1 MANQDA
7 ITMRFEL
14 PHDEAAA
21 LSQLVKRV
29 DYDTHAAPIRER
41 HCNLQWPHRRSGQ
54 ARRTNAALS
63 AFAAEQRKAR
73 EALAWQ
79 RQREGTAL
87 ADLKTE
93 RAALS
98 AKGRWIETEVSAD
111 VVRTR
116 VFVTDRAHW
125 PEVSRAHGDVFREVR
140 PAATCVVTSPFQAW
154 ST

>member
-1 MANQDA
+1 M
-7 ITMRFEL
+7 
-14 PHDEAAA
+14 
-21 LSQLVKRV
+21 
-29 DYDTHAAPIRER
+29 HAAPIRES
-41 HCNLQWPHRRSGQ
+41 HHNLQWPHRRSGQ

-98 AKGRWIETEVSAD
+98 AKGRRIETEAAPIRYVAELIGVDIDSEQAIRW
-111 VVRTR
+111 VIALMVLCATHLLS
-116 VFVTDRAHW
+116 HW
-125 PEVSRAHGDVFREVR
+125 GLRLRHAGESG
-140 PAATCVVTSPFQAW
+140 
-154 ST
+154 